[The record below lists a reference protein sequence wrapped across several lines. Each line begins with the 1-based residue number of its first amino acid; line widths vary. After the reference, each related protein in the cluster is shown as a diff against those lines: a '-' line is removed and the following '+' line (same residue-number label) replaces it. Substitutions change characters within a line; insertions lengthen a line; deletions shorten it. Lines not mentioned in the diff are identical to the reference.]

1 MLFFFKAL
9 WSLVLL
15 KIRLRTILFSILF
28 LNEQYF
34 CYLWCVSRWINFPTS
49 EKDIMQVEHTLQDC
63 LDQMSNW
70 YDSDSLVSFKSKDN
84 AH

>member
-1 MLFFFKAL
+1 MLADDTTL
-9 WSLVLL
+9 H
-15 KIRLRTILFSILF
+15 
-28 LNEQYF
+28 
-34 CYLWCVSRWINFPTS
+34 TS
-49 EKDIMQVEHTLQDC
+49 GNDIFQVEHTLQDC